1 MPFVLK
7 RKKKN
12 GGENMIT
19 YTVRYYDGNEKWF
32 DAPNVT
38 ELMKYLC
45 ETEDA
50 NQICQIVAHD
60 HRNGIAL

>member
-1 MPFVLK
+1 
-7 RKKKN
+7 
-12 GGENMIT
+12 MIT